1 MFRVLRA
8 IVTVK
13 KPPIF
18 FIYGIIV
25 IHFGPETG
33 LARDSD
39 CQIKR
44 NVYLDMLRYT
54 VLRYV

>member
-13 KPPIF
+13 KPPTF

-25 IHFGPETG
+25 IHFGPGTG
-33 LARDSD
+33 LAPVI
-39 CQIKR
+39 QIVKSKG
-44 NVYLDMLRYT
+44 MCT
-54 VLRYV
+54 